1 MHIAQKLHGM
11 TLPPR
16 PGKLNE
22 RFRDLI
28 DVLLMAPLVT
38 GYAGLRE
45 ACESVFRTRATH
57 EWPPVLAVPL
67 HWVEPFAELARDLGL
82 PVRDAHDAMERVR
95 AFVDRI
101 RTA

>member
-1 MHIAQKLHGM
+1 M

-16 PGKLNE
+16 PGKRNE

-38 GYAGLRE
+38 DHAGLRE

-57 EWPPVLAVPL
+57 EWPPVLAVPA
-67 HWVEPFAELARDLGL
+67 HWVNLSLRSLATSICRCATRMKQWSRCGRL
-82 PVRDAHDAMERVR
+82 
-95 AFVDRI
+95 
-101 RTA
+101 